1 MSLGSPF
8 TFQFL
13 EEFGVPLKRMRAGE
27 VLFAAGERRRSE
39 VFLVLEGKVNVLVG
53 EKIVA
58 TVGMHGIVGEMALL
72 DLEPRSATAVASEA
86 GEVAIID
93 RATFLQLVR
102 EQPSFSLYVMGI
114 MAKRLRRMNVA

>member
-1 MSLGSPF
+1 MTFSSPF

-13 EEFGVPLKRMRAGE
+13 EEFGVPLKRMRTGERLFSAGDAGE
-27 VLFAAGERRRSE
+27 QM
-39 VFLVLEGKVNVLVG
+39 FLVLEGKVDVLVG

-58 TVGMHGIVGEMALL
+58 TVGLHGIVGEMALL

-93 RATFLQLVR
+93 RKTFLELVR
-102 EQPSFSLYVMGI
+102 EQPSFTLTSWESWQSDSG
-114 MAKRLRRMNVA
+114 A